1 MRYPAIMAA
10 AALLGASVT
19 APALAADESKG
30 RVEVSYSDLDLDTEA
45 GRAELTKR
53 FEDAARSNCGVR
65 ADGSGNSFARDCYKR
80 ATRLIGQQVAA
91 AADRQA
97 SGG

>member
-1 MRYPAIMAA
+1 MNERRVAWWF
-10 AALLGASVT
+10 T

-45 GRAELTKR
+45 GRTELTKR
-53 FEDAARSNCGVR
+53 FEGAARSNCGIR
-65 ADGSGNSFARDCYKR
+65 ADGSGTSFARDCYR
-80 ATRLIGQQVAA
+80 RSSRLIGQQVAA